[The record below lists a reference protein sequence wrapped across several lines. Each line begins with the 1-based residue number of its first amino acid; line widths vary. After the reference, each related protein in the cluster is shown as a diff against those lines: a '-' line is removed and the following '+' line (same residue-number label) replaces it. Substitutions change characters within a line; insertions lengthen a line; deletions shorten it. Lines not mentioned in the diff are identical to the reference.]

1 MLQEALRIGFA
12 HEVCKADELDA
23 TGARIVDTLLMNA
36 PGATMATKLRT
47 LRVADSFL
55 DDGLFRDL
63 VHEHAVTRQSAEAAE
78 GTASFLEKR
87 APSWYPGKV

>member
-1 MLQEALRIGFA
+1 
-12 HEVCKADELDA
+12 
-23 TGARIVDTLLMNA
+23 MNA

-47 LRVADSFL
+47 LRVADVFL
-55 DDGLFRDL
+55 DDGLFLAL

-87 APSWYPGKV
+87 APSWYPVKT